1 MAELMGEL
9 LTGFLNSKIIVA
21 FVIGLIV
28 SIVLGPIIIP
38 ILHKLKFGQNIRKEG
53 PQSHL
58 KKAGTPTIGGLIFII
73 SIVVVMIC
81 SRYSLTDKGMVVL
94 YGTLAFGLIGFLD
107 DMLKIIHKENEGL
120 TAKQKLALQVVFSI
134 AIAIYGYKVMGT
146 AISIPFTDI
155 QLDLGWL
162 YVPFVIFYF
171 LAVTNAVNLTDGL
184 DGLATS
190 VTILVLTF
198 FSIVATKLGVN
209 SVAVFSVGLTGALL
223 GFLKYNAYPAK
234 VFMGDTGSLALG
246 GAIATIMLVLQT
258 PLLVIIV
265 GGIYVIENLSVIIQV
280 TSFKLTGKRVFKM
293 APIHHHFEHCG
304 WSEVKIVTVFSLVT
318 FILCIIGFVSL

>member
-1 MAELMGEL
+1 MAGLMGEL
-9 LTGFLNSKIIVA
+9 LTGFFNSKIIVA
-21 FVIGLIV
+21 FVVGFIA

-73 SIVVVMIC
+73 SIVIVMIC
-81 SRYSLTDKGMVVL
+81 SRYGLTDKGMIVL

-107 DMLKIIHKENEGL
+107 DILKIVHKENEGL
-120 TAKQKLALQVVFSI
+120 TAKQKFALQIVFSV
-134 AIAIYGYKVMGT
+134 AIAIYGYKIIGT
-146 AISIPFTDI
+146 AISIPFTDM
-155 QLDLGWL
+155 QLDLGVF
-162 YVPFVIFYF
+162 YIPFVIFYF

-198 FSIVATKLGVN
+198 FSIVATKLGVS

-223 GFLKYNAYPAK
+223 GFLRYNAYPAK

-304 WSEVKIVTVFSLVT
+304 WSEVKIVTVFSVVT
-318 FILCIIGFVSL
+318 FILCIIGFISL

>member
-9 LTGFLNSKIIVA
+9 LTGFFNSKIIVA
-21 FVIGLIV
+21 FVVGFIA

-73 SIVVVMIC
+73 SIVIVMIC
-81 SRYSLTDKGMVVL
+81 SRYGLTDKGMIVL

-107 DMLKIIHKENEGL
+107 DILKIIHKENEGL
-120 TAKQKLALQVVFSI
+120 TAKQKFALQIVFSV
-134 AIAIYGYKVMGT
+134 AIAIYGYKIIGT
-146 AISIPFTDI
+146 AISIPFTDM
-155 QLDLGWL
+155 QLDLGVF
-162 YVPFVIFYF
+162 YIPFVIFYF

-198 FSIVATKLGVN
+198 FSIVATKLGVS

-223 GFLKYNAYPAK
+223 GFLRYNAYPAK

-280 TSFKLTGKRVFKM
+280 ASFKLTGKRVFKM

-304 WSEVKIVTVFSLVT
+304 WSEVKIVTVFSVVT
-318 FILCIIGFVSL
+318 FILCIIGFISL

>member
-1 MAELMGEL
+1 MGEL
-9 LTGFLNSKIIVA
+9 LTGFFNSKTIVA
-21 FVIGLIV
+21 FVVGFIA

-73 SIVVVMIC
+73 SIVIVMIC
-81 SRYSLTDKGMVVL
+81 SRYGLTDKGMIVL

-107 DMLKIIHKENEGL
+107 DILKIIHKENEGL
-120 TAKQKLALQVVFSI
+120 TAKQKFALQIVFSV
-134 AIAIYGYKVMGT
+134 AIAIYGYKIIGT
-146 AISIPFTDI
+146 AISIPFTDM
-155 QLDLGWL
+155 QLDLGVF
-162 YVPFVIFYF
+162 YIPFVIFYF

-198 FSIVATKLGVN
+198 FSIVATKLGVS

-223 GFLKYNAYPAK
+223 GFLRYNAYPAK

-280 TSFKLTGKRVFKM
+280 ASFKLTGKRVFKM

-304 WSEVKIVTVFSLVT
+304 WSEVKIVTVFSVVT
-318 FILCIIGFVSL
+318 FILCIIGFISL

>member
-1 MAELMGEL
+1 MAGLMGEL
-9 LTGFLNSKIIVA
+9 LTGFFNSKIIVA
-21 FVIGLIV
+21 FVVGFIA

-73 SIVVVMIC
+73 SIVIVMIC
-81 SRYSLTDKGMVVL
+81 SRYGLTDKGMIVL

-107 DMLKIIHKENEGL
+107 DILKIVHKENEGL
-120 TAKQKLALQVVFSI
+120 TAKQKFALQIVFSV
-134 AIAIYGYKVMGT
+134 AIAIYGYKIIGT
-146 AISIPFTDI
+146 AISIPFTDM
-155 QLDLGWL
+155 QLDLGVF
-162 YVPFVIFYF
+162 YIPFVIFYF

-198 FSIVATKLGVN
+198 FSIVATKLGVS

-223 GFLKYNAYPAK
+223 GFLRYNAYPAK

-304 WSEVKIVTVFSLVT
+304 WSEVKIVTVFSVVT
-318 FILCIIGFVSL
+318 FVLCIIGFISL